1 MIGSQIYMNRLSK
14 TTYLNGQLLLAMP
27 NMTDPR
33 FDHSVIYICSHTEDG
48 AMGLVINAFATS
60 IDFPELLEQLN
71 INSDHDLSTDTSYLP
86 ASAQKEILL
95 HSGGPVEMGRG
106 FILHTADYVQEST
119 LVISET
125 VALTATIDIIS
136 AIAQGHGPKDYIISL
151 GYTGWGKGQLE
162 DEIMRNSWLHIEP
175 DEQLLFHTDIDL
187 KWPRAM
193 AKLGVD
199 ISMLSSDV
207 GNA

>member
-1 MIGSQIYMNRLSK
+1 MIK

-33 FDHSVIYICSHTEDG
+33 FDHSVIYICSHNEDG
-48 AMGLVINAFATS
+48 AMGLVINATAVD
-60 IDFPELLEQLN
+60 IDFPELLDQLDIDN
-71 INSDHDLSTDTSYLP
+71 NSDLGLSTDTSYLSP
-86 ASAQKEILL
+86 KAQEEIIL

-125 VALTATIDIIS
+125 VALTATIDILS
-136 AIAQGHGPKDYIISL
+136 AIAQGNGPKDYIITL

-187 KWPRAM
+187 KWSRAM

-199 ISMLSSDV
+199 ITMLSSDV